1 MSTSIDNVE
10 HDTMNEH
17 SADITADADGGP
29 DNQTTEVTS
38 NHRDEPSNEPVVE
51 ETPATGTEPVDER
64 ELQAILETL
73 LFVSHEPLT
82 VDRLVSVL
90 GGVAKSEIRQALESL
105 KSDYEKRERGL
116 QIHEVAGGFQLS
128 TRPEYAPWIKMLGKT
143 KVSAKLSRSGLE
155 SLAIIAY
162 KQPIVRGEIEA
173 IRGVETSGVLRTLL
187 ERKLVRIVGRK
198 DVPGRPIMYGTT
210 KFFLQ
215 HFGLRDLAELPPLRE
230 FKELGESE
238 QAMLPV
244 GDEPLQIGEDSSIV
258 DAVDADESTH
268 IPVSDETTE
277 QLSS

>member
-1 MSTSIDNVE
+1 MSISIGNMEESTTHEQAV
-10 HDTMNEH
+10 
-17 SADITADADGGP
+17 DIMLNGGSDG
-29 DNQTTEVTS
+29 QMIEVNS
-38 NHRDEPSNEPVVE
+38 HLEEPSNESVIA
-51 ETPATGTEPVDER
+51 ETPAAETNPVDER

-73 LFVSHEPLT
+73 LFVSHEPVT
-82 VDRLVSVL
+82 VERLVAVL
-90 GGVAKSEIRQALESL
+90 GGSVAKAEIRQALARL
-105 KSDYEKRERGL
+105 KSNYEKNEGGL
-116 QIHEVAGGFQLS
+116 QISEVAGGFQLA

-143 KVSAKLSRSGLE
+143 KTSAKLSRSGLE

-162 KQPIVRGEIEA
+162 KQPIVRAEIEA

-244 GDEPLQIGEDSSIV
+244 GEEPLQIGEDSSIV
-258 DAVDADESTH
+258 DAAAAAAPTLLP
-268 IPVSDETTE
+268 ISDETTE

>member
-10 HDTMNEH
+10 EGTTHEQ
-17 SADITADADGGP
+17 SADIMLNGGP
-29 DNQTTEVTS
+29 DNQIVEVNS
-38 NHRDEPSNEPVVE
+38 HYMDEPSNEPV
-51 ETPATGTEPVDER
+51 TAAATEPVDEH
-64 ELQAILETL
+64 ELEAILETL
-73 LFVSHEPLT
+73 LFVSHEPITL
-82 VDRLVSVL
+82 DRLTAVL
-90 GGVAKSEIRQALESL
+90 GGVGKAEVLQALENLRSN
-105 KSDYEKRERGL
+105 YEKNGRGL
-116 QIHEVAGGFQLS
+116 QISEVAGGFQLA

-143 KVSAKLSRSGLE
+143 KPSAKLSRSGLE

-162 KQPIVRGEIEA
+162 KQPIVRAEIEA

-210 KFFLQ
+210 RFFLQ

-244 GDEPLQIGEDSSIV
+244 GDEPLQIGEGSSVVNPTDTDSPTCLPI
-258 DAVDADESTH
+258 
-268 IPVSDETTE
+268 SDETTE

>member
-1 MSTSIDNVE
+1 MSTPTDNVE
-10 HDTMNEH
+10 HTAMNDA
-17 SADITADADGGP
+17 SADIMPNGEALDATREAVIQQS
-29 DNQTTEVTS
+29 DNVAAAEA
-38 NHRDEPSNEPVVE
+38 
-51 ETPATGTEPVDER
+51 PAIDAEAIDTR

-73 LFVSHEPLT
+73 LFVSHEPVT

-90 GGVAKSEIRQALESL
+90 GGVPKAEVRHALELL
-105 KSDYEKRERGL
+105 KSNYEKSERGL
-116 QIHEVAGGFQLS
+116 QINEVAGGFQMT

-143 KVSAKLSRSGLE
+143 KTSAKLSRSGLE
-155 SLAIIAY
+155 SLAIVAY
-162 KQPIVRGEIEA
+162 KQPIVRAEIEA

-244 GDEPLQIGEDSSIV
+244 GEEPLQIGEDAF
-258 DAVDADESTH
+258 AVDPDTDSPSL
-268 IPVSDETTE
+268 IPASAETSE
-277 QLSS
+277 

>member
-1 MSTSIDNVE
+1 MSISIDNVE
-10 HDTMNEH
+10 QDTMNEH
-17 SADITADADGGP
+17 SADITPDADGGP
-29 DNQTTEVTS
+29 DSQAAEVTS
-38 NHRDEPSNEPVVE
+38 NHRDEPSNEPVVAE
-51 ETPATGTEPVDER
+51 APATGTEPVDER

-90 GGVAKSEIRQALESL
+90 SGVAKSEIRQALESL

-187 ERKLVRIVGRK
+187 AQACTDCRSKGRTWTP
-198 DVPGRPIMYGTT
+198 DYVWDDE
-210 KFFLQ
+210 FFLQ

-244 GDEPLQIGEDSSIV
+244 GDEPLQVGEDSLV
-258 DAVDADESTH
+258 LDAAAADAPTLLP
-268 IPVSDETTE
+268 ISDETTE

>member
-1 MSTSIDNVE
+1 MSISIDNVE

-17 SADITADADGGP
+17 SADITPDDGS
-29 DNQTTEVTS
+29 DSQIAEVTS
-38 NHRDEPSNEPVVE
+38 THRDESSNEPVVSE
-51 ETPATGTEPVDER
+51 APAVGTEPVNER

-73 LFVSHEPLT
+73 LFVSHEPVT
-82 VDRLVSVL
+82 VDRLGSVL
-90 GGVAKSEIRQALESL
+90 GGVCKSEIRQALESL
-105 KSDYEKRERGL
+105 KSHYEKREGGL

-128 TRPEYAPWIKMLGKT
+128 TRPEYAPWIKMLGKMKT
-143 KVSAKLSRSGLE
+143 SAKLSRSGLE